1 MPNTQLVASHK
12 DRSLPWK
19 LIPRTI
25 FALIAAACAPTLIIL
40 TIGVVVIILSGPFN
54 NTGLLQQGNW
64 TSFLGITIVVLII
77 TFLDVIV
84 LGIPAFIGGWYVK
97 AIRWRT
103 SIVVAFLIGAVP
115 TAIFLWPLK
124 YPQLHSTSSRW
135 DGEKMVHTMVDGIPT
150 MTGWMDYIF
159 AFTIMGLFSVSGG
172 LAFWLIWTHHDQP
185 DSSQQT
191 E

>member
-25 FALIAAACAPTLIIL
+25 FALIAAACAPTVIIL

-54 NTGLLQQGNW
+54 NAGLLQQGNW

-97 AIRWRT
+97 AIRW
-103 SIVVAFLIGAVP
+103 
-115 TAIFLWPLK
+115 
-124 YPQLHSTSSRW
+124 
-135 DGEKMVHTMVDGIPT
+135 
-150 MTGWMDYIF
+150 
-159 AFTIMGLFSVSGG
+159 GLR
-172 LAFWLIWTHHDQP
+172 LL
-185 DSSQQT
+185 
-191 E
+191 